1 MAAAAEDA
9 AAGAASGPDVPLP
22 AYVRLIADTPLPRI
36 ALCRQHFE
44 ASGIDDPAQAL
55 AEALAAVPQA
65 VGRIRPGM
73 RIAVTA
79 GSRGI
84 AAFPE
89 LLRALV
95 AELAAR
101 GAHPF
106 VVPAMGSHGGATAE
120 GQRAL
125 LAKLGITEAS
135 IGCAIESSMDTVEV
149 GVLDNGMS
157 VRIDRLAHAA
167 DGIVLFN
174 RIKPHTSFRAPLES
188 GLAKMLAIGLGKQSG
203 AESCHSRG
211 IERVGEFVA
220 QMAAVKLARCR
231 VLFGVGTI
239 ENARDRLARVVVLDR
254 EGMLEAEP
262 PFLRA
267 AMAQMPRLPLGDPAA
282 AQAEGPLDVLVVDE
296 IGKEFS
302 GTGMDPNITGRF
314 SSPRLTG
321 GPQVSRLVV
330 LGLSER
336 TAGNGN
342 GAAQADVVTRRLVRA
357 FDPEQTYPNALTSMV
372 LRNAALPMAMPC
384 DRTAIQT
391 AVRTCLAERPERVR
405 LLRIANTLHL
415 EWFHASEAMLEE
427 LSARPGVELV
437 GAPEAMRFE
446 GGRLANPLPG
456 AEG

>member
-1 MAAAAEDA
+1 MAAAGDAGDA
-9 AAGAASGPDVPLP
+9 AGSLP
-22 AYVRLIADTPLPRI
+22 AHVRLIADTALPRI
-36 ALCRQHFE
+36 ALCRQRFD
-44 ASGIDDPAQAL
+44 APGIDDPALAV
-55 AEALAAVPQA
+55 AEALAAAPQA

-84 AAFPE
+84 AAYPD

-95 AELAAR
+95 AGLAAR
-101 GAHPF
+101 GAQPF

-125 LAKLGITEAS
+125 LARLGITEAS
-135 IGCAIESSMDTVEV
+135 IGCAIESSMETVEV
-149 GVLDNGMS
+149 GVLDNGLS

-203 AESCHSRG
+203 AEACHSRG

-231 VLFGVGTI
+231 VLFGLATI

-254 EGMLEAEP
+254 DGMLEAEP
-262 PFLRA
+262 ALLREARA
-267 AMAQMPRLPLGDPAA
+267 AMPRLPLGDPAA
-282 AQAEGPLDVLVVDE
+282 PQAEGPLDVLIVDE

-336 TAGNGN
+336 SAGNGN
-342 GAAQADVVTRRLVRA
+342 GAAQADVVTRRLVEA
-357 FDPEQTYPNALTSMV
+357 FDPEATYPNALTSTV

-384 DRTAIQT
+384 DRTAIQA
-391 AVRTCLAERPERVR
+391 AVRTCLAERPERLR

-415 EWFHASEAMLEE
+415 EWFHASEAMLDE
-427 LSARPGVELV
+427 LAARPGVEV
-437 GAPEAMRFE
+437 TGAPEPMRFE
-446 GGRLANPLPG
+446 GGRLADPLPG
-456 AEG
+456 GGP